1 MEFGANGG
9 LYKKLAK
16 VWAPFKG
23 WFAGGRRPVVMK
35 ESHEK
40 CPSCKGKVRFLCSSP
55 KLISQLL
62 GAPSCND
69 ASSRGLQNPKSS
81 KASGDTNSEEV
92 VTLDLN
98 LSNKQTNKLF
108 AGKSLYVRVVPVQPV
123 WEPSAAPLPADVG
136 AQAEEDPQALGVGGL
151 I

>member
-1 MEFGANGG
+1 M
-9 LYKKLAK
+9 
-16 VWAPFKG
+16 
-23 WFAGGRRPVVMK
+23 
-35 ESHEK
+35 
-40 CPSCKGKVRFLCSSP
+40 
-55 KLISQLL
+55 
-62 GAPSCND
+62 
-69 ASSRGLQNPKSS
+69 
-81 KASGDTNSEEV
+81 
-92 VTLDLN
+92 TLDLN